1 MDRPVRVERRR
12 KSRVQAPARQEV
24 TATLR
29 PGTPVSLSNVS
40 PDGALVRSFRPLR
53 PGSRVALQVLC
64 GERRLSVSATVVRCT
79 VAALHPLDGVSYAGA
94 LQFDHEIDWRW

>member
-1 MDRPVRVERRR
+1 MDRAVRVERRR
-12 KSRVQAPARQEV
+12 RHRVQAPVRPEI

-40 PDGALVRSFRPLR
+40 PDGALVRSVRPIR

-64 GERRLSVSATVVRCT
+64 GERRLSVTATVVRCT

-94 LQFDHEIDWRW
+94 LRFDHEIDWSW